1 MGRSQGIQHSGSR
14 RGDELIYRFIWEK
27 LPGPL
32 VLKVTSAI
40 ALLGLFVALLFL
52 VVFPWVDLSF
62 FAPPTVGG

>member
-1 MGRSQGIQHSGSR
+1 M
-14 RGDELIYRFIWEK
+14 IYRFIWDK

-32 VLKVTSAI
+32 VLKVISAI
-40 ALLGLFVALLFL
+40 ALFGLVVAALFL